1 MTMATKRIRFVTDS
15 TCDIPAEII
24 DRYQI
29 AVVPT
34 YVNIGEA
41 SYADDGKQLD
51 RTDYYNR
58 LPTLTPFPTT
68 AAPSPGVAKQFIEAA
83 FSEADHVII
92 LTAPARLSAIYE
104 SMRLGAADLPPDR
117 VTLIDS
123 QTVTMAMGYQ
133 VQIGAEVAAETGDVE
148 RVVAAITKARAS
160 IMMNALID
168 SLDNLRRSGRINLA
182 AAGIGSLLQI
192 KPIITIDDG
201 EVVVLSRVRTSKRAR
216 EELVMRIRQ
225 QAPLER
231 LSLLHANNLE
241 GLAWM
246 REQVADVA
254 PEMVYEININP
265 TLGTHVGP
273 HCLGF
278 VTLKQN
284 WRL

>member
-1 MTMATKRIRFVTDS
+1 VTDS
-15 TCDIPAEII
+15 TCDIPAEVIE
-24 DRYQI
+24 RYQI
-29 AVVPT
+29 TVVPT
-34 YVNIGEA
+34 YVNIGDD

-58 LPTLTPFPTT
+58 LPTMTPFPTT
-68 AAPSPGVAKQFIEAA
+68 AAPSPGVAKQHIEAA
-83 FSEADHVII
+83 FADADHVII

-104 SMRLGAADLPPDR
+104 AMRLGAADLPPDQ
-117 VTLIDS
+117 VTLIDGE
-123 QTVTMAMGYQ
+123 TVTMALGYQ

-148 RVVAAITKARAS
+148 QVITAIKQVRANCL
-160 IMMNALID
+160 MNAMID

-192 KPIITIDDG
+192 KPIVTIDNS
-201 EVVVLSRVRTSKRAR
+201 EVVVLSRVRTGKRDR
-216 EELVMRIRQ
+216 EELVNRIRE

-254 PEMVYEININP
+254 PETVYEININP
-265 TLGTHVGP
+265 TLGTHVGA

-278 VTLKQN
+278 VTVKQN